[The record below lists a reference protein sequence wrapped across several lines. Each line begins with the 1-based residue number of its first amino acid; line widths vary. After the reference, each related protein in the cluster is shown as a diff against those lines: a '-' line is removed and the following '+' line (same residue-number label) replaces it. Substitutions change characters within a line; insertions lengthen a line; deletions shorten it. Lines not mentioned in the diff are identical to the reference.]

1 MCEPGAIHWIEVA
14 FGECVITTRDKW
26 SFIIGLISS
35 LMWIVSSA
43 PQIYQNC
50 KTKRVD
56 GISPFLFS
64 LLETGNILSLIG
76 VILTDGLLTQ
86 IITSVLYALLDG
98 IMFAQYIY
106 YRYCKKTMNEQSE
119 NQDRGFPDTI
129 SENQIESNNSDKE
142 SDYFNADS
150 SQAGGHAA
158 GLATG
163 LFIAAAEA
171 KVDYKAPYIK
181 DQLVGSLFGWIS
193 GCVYIGS
200 RIPQVIK
207 NFKNK
212 IVTDLS
218 PIYVSFAVFGNA
230 TYVISILLKST
241 EANYMWKQTPFLF
254 GALGPMSCDILFL
267 LQMCFL
273 GFEKGETKELESDS
287 DERRLDEL

>member
-1 MCEPGAIHWIEVA
+1 MCEPGAVHWIEVA
-14 FGECVITTRDKW
+14 FGECVITARDKW
-26 SFIIGLISS
+26 SFIIGMLSN

-76 VILTDGLLTQ
+76 VIITHGLITQ
-86 IITSVLYALLDG
+86 IITAVIYALLDG
-98 IMFAQYIY
+98 IMFSQYIY
-106 YRYCKKTMNEQSE
+106 YRYCRKTMNEQSE
-119 NQDRGFPDTI
+119 GQDDQYPNTV
-129 SENQIESNNSDKE
+129 SENISDDSDKE
-142 SDYFNADS
+142 SDYFNAES
-150 SQAGGHAA
+150 SQATGHVA

-163 LFIAAAEA
+163 LFVAAAQS
-171 KVDYKAPYIK
+171 KVDYKAPYVK

-200 RIPQVIK
+200 RIPQVIT
-207 NFKNK
+207 NFKNR

-218 PIYVSFAVFGNA
+218 PIYVCFALMGNA
-230 TYVISILLKST
+230 TYVLSVLLKSV
-241 EANYMWKQTPFLF
+241 ESNYMWRQTPFLF
-254 GALGPMSCDILFL
+254 GAMGPMTCDILFL
-267 LQMCFL
+267 FQMCFL
-273 GFEKGETKELESDS
+273 GLSKGAPKEVESDS